1 VTRRWSARDRGEHH
15 RTDRLSQSGSRSHIR
30 RRALR
35 ADPSRADHRVSPSG
49 EVTSVRPPDAFRC
62 KHYGAAVPG
71 AFRLHGEP
79 PQLNVPAMEGH
90 LHRQDL
96 AEWRRLTVN
105 VDSTAQLPAVLVE
118 ACESPLVE
126 PEGR

>member
-1 VTRRWSARDRGEHH
+1 M
-15 RTDRLSQSGSRSHIR
+15 
-30 RRALR
+30 
-35 ADPSRADHRVSPSG
+35 VSPSG
-49 EVTSVRPPDAFRC
+49 EVTSVLPPDAFRC
-62 KHYGAAVPG
+62 KHCGATVPG

-79 PQLNVPAMEGH
+79 PQLNVPAIKGH
-90 LHRQDL
+90 LHRQHL

-118 ACESPLVE
+118 AFESTLVE